1 MDLITNLWPE
11 RPSHSFVVLTTVA
24 ATFAIFITLRRYL
37 YPRHPRII
45 PGPLKTVIPN
55 LTKDEVAK
63 LDYTPDYFP
72 GARDVQTPYG
82 SMRVYEFGPTTGR
95 KILFIH
101 GISTSCQTL
110 TKLAYGLAARGH
122 RVMLFDLFGRGF
134 SDGVG
139 DLPHDARL
147 YVSQALCALASSP
160 LSWMDGSTGG
170 FDLAGYSLGGGVA
183 VHFAASFPATVRS
196 LILLA
201 PAGMIRK
208 ESFGAVTRFVFTA
221 GLVPERVLAALTRW
235 KLQKPIASAAAK
247 RPRQQ
252 QQQQK
257 EGETKPLLTAANGA
271 EGQEG
276 SHGRAVGSEKAQRES
291 NGTKHQHQHQHR
303 ASNPVSMATS
313 EIQPPQAQESAD
325 RLERRVMR
333 YVRWMLTNHAGFV
346 PAFMSTIR
354 EAPLMGQ
361 DDAWSRVG
369 TSRRAGTT
377 CVILGQD
384 DEIIDPEAYEE
395 DALPLLGGRSQVRWR
410 VFPAASHDFPMTHA
424 EETLEELDAFWA
436 EFPTAEESIA

>member
-1 MDLITNLWPE
+1 MSVITGIWPE
-11 RPSHSFVVLTTVA
+11 RPGHSFVVATTVV

-37 YPRHPRII
+37 YPKHPKVI

-55 LTKDEVAK
+55 LSQDEIYK
-63 LDYTPDYFP
+63 LDYTPNYFP
-72 GARDVQTPYG
+72 GARDVETPYG
-82 SMRVYEFGPTTGR
+82 SLRVYEFGPTTGR
-95 KILFIH
+95 KVLFIH

-110 TKLAYGLAARGH
+110 TKLALGLVDRGH

-160 LSWMDGSTGG
+160 LSWLDGGSPG

-183 VHFAASFPATVRS
+183 VHFAASFPTAVRS

-235 KLQKPIASAAAK
+235 KLQKPIASSAAK

-252 QQQQK
+252 QIIS
-257 EGETKPLLTAANGA
+257 ESKPLLTAVNGA
-271 EGQEG
+271 PGQDK
-276 SHGRAVGSEKAQRES
+276 SVLQKSEKPVRH
-291 NGTKHQHQHQHR
+291 NGGLQSPGRHG
-303 ASNPVSMATS
+303 AGPVSMATA
-313 EIQPPQAQESAD
+313 EVQPPASHADEPAD

-354 EAPLMGQ
+354 EAPLMDQQ
-361 DDAWSRVG
+361 DSWRRVG
-369 TSRRAGTT
+369 ANRRPGTT
-377 CVILGQD
+377 CVILGRD

-395 DALPLLGGRSQVRWR
+395 DALPLLGGPAHVRWR

-424 EETLEELDAFWA
+424 AETLDELDAFWA
-436 EFPTAEESIA
+436 EFPAAEESIA

>member
-1 MDLITNLWPE
+1 MNLTASLWPE
-11 RPSHSFVVLTTVA
+11 RPSHSFVVLTTVT

-45 PGPLKTVIPN
+45 PGPLKTAIPN

-147 YVSQALCALASSP
+147 YVSQALCALVSSP

-183 VHFAASFPATVRS
+183 VHFAASFPAAVRS

-252 QQQQK
+252 QQQKQ
-257 EGETKPLLTAANGA
+257 GEAKPLLAAANGDKDG
-271 EGQEG
+271 EGNN
-276 SHGRAVGSEKAQRES
+276 GRTLVLEKPEPQS
-291 NGTKHQHQHQHR
+291 NDTKHQHQHS
-303 ASNPVSMATS
+303 ATNPVSMATS
-313 EIQPPQAQESAD
+313 EIQPPHAQESAD

-361 DDAWSRVG
+361 DDAWRCVG
-369 TSRRAGTT
+369 ASRRAGTT

-395 DALPLLGGRSQVRWR
+395 DALPLLGGRAQVRWR

-424 EETLEELDAFWA
+424 EETLEEMDAFWA